1 MSTNCFGRVF
11 DRVFKL
17 SFYQK
22 FEKKGVLK
30 NFKKFKVIKELE
42 KFKNPKKFNKFG
54 KFKKLKISKFEFCKI
69 ISKFDILK
77 L

>member
-42 KFKNPKKFNKFG
+42 KFKNPKK
-54 KFKKLKISKFEFCKI
+54 I
-69 ISKFDILK
+69 
-77 L
+77 